1 RSASVRTGQ
10 SSSGARCGEERQPS
24 PMAITP
30 SKLLY
35 FRGIPMTEPAAHA
48 ERLPRTLG
56 VWSAAF
62 ILVGITIG
70 SGIFRVPAQIAVT
83 LGSPG
88 AFLLVWVIG
97 GLITLAGALTIAELA
112 AMYPRSGGILAYIA
126 EAWGPF
132 PAFVYGWAELTVIR
146 ASAVGGISM
155 IFAEYLGHFIP
166 MSDATESYVAAVTI

>member
-24 PMAITP
+24 PLAIRP
-30 SKLLY
+30 AKILY

-97 GLITLAGALTIAELA
+97 GLITLAGALPIAEDRKSTRLNSSHVKISYA
-112 AMYPRSGGILAYIA
+112 VFCLKKKKSYISPKQLNQWVISKPSRMILY
-126 EAWGPF
+126 GPQ
-132 PAFVYGWAELTVIR
+132 
-146 ASAVGGISM
+146 
-155 IFAEYLGHFIP
+155 
-166 MSDATESYVAAVTI
+166 